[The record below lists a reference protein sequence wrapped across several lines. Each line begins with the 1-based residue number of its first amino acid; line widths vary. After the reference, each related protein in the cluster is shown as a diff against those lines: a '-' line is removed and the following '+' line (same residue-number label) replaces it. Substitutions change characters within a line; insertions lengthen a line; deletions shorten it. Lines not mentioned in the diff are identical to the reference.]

1 MPVMPIPNS
10 LRPTK
15 DPYPDRP
22 ISERPVAVVTGANR
36 GLGMAAA
43 EGLARRGYAVVLTA
57 RSLAKAETVADYLND
72 LGLDVIPMLA
82 DVSRPATLEPVGQ
95 FVDEK
100 FGRIDALVN
109 NAGIFPES
117 DAECS
122 VFDSPYELIEK
133 AFRVNTL
140 GAVATARVF
149 VPLMKRRRQGCI
161 VNVSSGMAGLT
172 EMNGGNPAYR
182 FSKVALN
189 ALTRILADEL
199 QNTQIRV
206 NSVCPGW
213 VRTDMG
219 GAGAKRSIEE
229 GVAGILWAA
238 TLPPDGPT
246 GGFFRDGNPIP
257 W

>member
-1 MPVMPIPNS
+1 MPLS
-10 LRPTK
+10 LRPSK
-15 DPYPDRP
+15 DPYPERP

-36 GLGMAAA
+36 GLGLAAA
-43 EGLARRGYAVVLTA
+43 EGLARRGYAVVLAA
-57 RSLAKAETVADYLND
+57 RNAKKASAAADFLLEQGLA
-72 LGLDVIPMLA
+72 VIAQMA
-82 DVSRPATLEPVGQ
+82 DVTDPLSLEPLGQ
-95 FVDEK
+95 LVDEK
-100 FGRIDALVN
+100 YGRIDALIN

-117 DAECS
+117 DADCS
-122 VFDSPYELIEK
+122 VFDSPFELIEK
-133 AFRVNTL
+133 AFRTNTL
-140 GAVATARVF
+140 GALAVSRVL
-149 VPLMKRRRQGCI
+149 VPIMKRRRQGCI
-161 VNVSSGMAGLT
+161 VNVSSGMGGIT

-182 FSKVALN
+182 LSKAALN

-219 GAGAKRSIEE
+219 GPGAKRSVEE
-229 GVAGILWAA
+229 GVEGILWAA

-246 GGFFRDGNPIP
+246 GGFFRDGNPLA

>member
-1 MPVMPIPNS
+1 MPMPNS
-10 LRPTK
+10 LRPSK

-22 ISERPVAVVTGANR
+22 VSVRPVAVVTGANR
-36 GLGMAAA
+36 GLGLAAA
-43 EGLARRGYAVVLTA
+43 EGLARRGYTVVLTA
-57 RSLAKAETVADYLND
+57 RGEHRAQVAANFLIEQ
-72 LGLDVIPMLA
+72 GLDVVAQVA
-82 DVSRPATLEPVGQ
+82 DVTQPESLKAVGQ
-95 FVDEK
+95 LLDEK
-100 FGRIDALVN
+100 YGRIDTLVN

-117 DAECS
+117 DADCS
-122 VFDSPYELIEK
+122 VFDSPLEIIER
-133 AFRVNTL
+133 AFRTNTL
-140 GAVATARVF
+140 GALAMVRVL
-149 VPLMKRRRQGCI
+149 VPIMKRRRQGCI
-161 VNVSSGMAGLT
+161 VNVSSGMGGIT

-182 FSKVALN
+182 LSKAALN

-219 GAGAKRSIEE
+219 GPGATRSIDE

-246 GGFFRDGNPIP
+246 GGFFRDGNPLP

>member
-1 MPVMPIPNS
+1 MPLS
-10 LRPTK
+10 LRPSK

-22 ISERPVAVVTGANR
+22 ISDRPVAVVTGANR
-36 GLGMAAA
+36 GLGLAAA

-57 RSLAKAETVADYLND
+57 RSAKKAAAAADFLIEQ
-72 LGLDVIPMLA
+72 GLDVTPQMA
-82 DVSRPATLEPVGQ
+82 DVSEPLSLEPLGQ
-95 FVDEK
+95 LVDEK
-100 FGRIDALVN
+100 FGRIDVLIN

-117 DAECS
+117 DADCS
-122 VFDSPYELIEK
+122 VFDSPFELIEK
-133 AFRVNTL
+133 AFRTNTL
-140 GAVATARVF
+140 GALAVARVL
-149 VPLMKRRRQGCI
+149 VPIMKRRRQGCI
-161 VNVSSGMAGLT
+161 VNVSSGMGGIT

-182 FSKVALN
+182 FSKAALN

-199 QNTQIRV
+199 KNTQIRV

-219 GAGAKRSIEE
+219 GPGAKRSVEE
-229 GVAGILWAA
+229 GVEGILWAA

-246 GGFFRDGNPIP
+246 GGFFRDGNPLQ

>member
-1 MPVMPIPNS
+1 MPAS
-10 LRPTK
+10 LRPSK
-15 DPYPDRP
+15 DPFPERP

-36 GLGMAAA
+36 GLGLAAA
-43 EGLARRGYAVVLTA
+43 EGLARRGYRVVLTA
-57 RSLAKAETVADYLND
+57 RNVKKAVAAADYLIEQ
-72 LGLDVIPMLA
+72 GLDVTPQMA
-82 DVSRPATLEPVGQ
+82 DVTDGESLEALGQ

-100 FGRIDALVN
+100 YGRIDSLIN

-117 DAECS
+117 DADCS
-122 VFDSPYELIEK
+122 VFDSPLELIEK
-133 AFRVNTL
+133 AFRTNTL
-140 GAVATARVF
+140 GALSTARVL
-149 VPLMKRRRQGCI
+149 VPIMKRRRQGCI
-161 VNVSSGMAGLT
+161 VNVSSGMAGIT

-182 FSKVALN
+182 FSKAALN

-219 GAGAKRSIEE
+219 GPGAKRSVEE
-229 GVAGILWAA
+229 GVQGILWAA

-246 GGFFRDGNPIP
+246 GGFFRDGNPLP